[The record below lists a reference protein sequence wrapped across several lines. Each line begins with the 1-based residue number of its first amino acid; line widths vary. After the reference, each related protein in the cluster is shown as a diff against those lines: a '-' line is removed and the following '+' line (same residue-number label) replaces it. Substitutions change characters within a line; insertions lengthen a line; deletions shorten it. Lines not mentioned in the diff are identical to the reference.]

1 MLTWVIFIPAVMIFK
16 VFVAAL
22 KRWGGGK
29 ETNEVDTFFVEKK
42 EFITN

>member
-1 MLTWVIFIPAVMIFK
+1 MLTWVIFIPVVMIFK
-16 VFVAAL
+16 VFVASL
-22 KRWGGGK
+22 KR